1 MSPRPSGKIDVSTGW
16 PVCGS
21 CPHKHMPGSACPP
34 SEVWLVPV
42 LCGKCKPRTG
52 AYCRFH
58 SGHVQPVP
66 DDAHALAP
74 GPVDDVR
81 RRAAGDGADG

>member
-34 SEVWLVPV
+34 TGVRLV
-42 LCGKCKPRTG
+42 LAMCGKCKPKTG

-58 SGHVQPVP
+58 GGHVQPVP
-66 DDAHALAP
+66 DVPHALSVP
-74 GPVDDVR
+74 DLDVQQR
-81 RRAAGDGADG
+81 RTGEAADG